1 MTLHIET
8 GKDPK
13 DFGLSDE
20 SWRNTFDAITDFVSV
35 LDKDFRIVKVNKA
48 LAGFLH
54 KKPEELVGKHCF
66 EVMHGRTSHWE
77 GCPHDQMMQ
86 EGKAVTL
93 VVDDPYIGIPLLI
106 TASPIFDAGGNL
118 VGSVHVAKDIST
130 VKKIQDDLA
139 IRNQQVEVLN
149 RLTRRAIT
157 SRTLEEVV
165 QVALDG
171 VIRAC
176 SPDIALY
183 YTIADEWLTL
193 QGSIPAEAAHIVE
206 KKKVGV
212 CLCGLAA
219 EQGVPIFSEN
229 IDRDPR
235 CTLNECK
242 DAGIRSFAAL
252 PIMHNNA
259 VIGVLGIA
267 SKTKKKYSDDRDFL
281 ETLAA
286 TVGIVAQNAQLIE
299 KIQSESDIL
308 EQKVEERTRE
318 LEEKNEELQRFN
330 KLFVD
335 REFRIKELRDQV
347 AKLKEK
353 AEGAEA
359 EGTKV

>member
-1 MTLHIET
+1 MTLLIKT
-8 GKDPK
+8 GKEPG
-13 DFGLSDE
+13 DFGLSEE
-20 SWRNTFDAITDFVSV
+20 SWRNTFDAITDLVSV
-35 LDKDFRIVKVNKA
+35 LDKDYRIVKVNKA
-48 LAGFLH
+48 LAGFLN

-66 EVMHGRTSHWE
+66 EVMHGRTSHWD

-86 EGKAVTL
+86 EEKAVTL
-93 VVDDPYIGIPLLI
+93 VVDDPYIGIPLLV

-130 VKKIQDDLA
+130 VRKIQDDLA
-139 IRNQQVEVLN
+139 MRNQQVEVLN

-157 SRTLEEVV
+157 SRSMKEVV

-171 VIRAC
+171 VAKAC

-183 YTIADEWLTL
+183 YTITDEWLTL
-193 QGSIPAEAAHIVE
+193 QGSIPAEEEHIVE

-219 EQGVPIFSEN
+219 EQGIPVFSED
-229 IDRDPR
+229 IDRDVR

-259 VIGVLGIA
+259 VVGVLGIA
-267 SKTKKKYSDDRDFL
+267 SKSEKKYSDERDFL

-299 KIQSESDIL
+299 KIKNESEIL

-347 AKLKEK
+347 AELKEK
-353 AEGAEA
+353 IAEQKPEGAQ
-359 EGTKV
+359 G